1 MGKKDPYAVLNVPP
15 GAELSQIEAAYWRLA
30 ADYNAVLGTDPEAP
44 GRLRALNEAY
54 ESLAT
59 PQLRR
64 EFDERLVARAS
75 AKQEGIQQPRR
86 LSRWL
91 TGPSRS
97 PAEQVGTET
106 RVQRAEPVALPT
118 SNLSRPSS
126 ADSALGRSTQS
137 ATPVRDRTPDVERK
151 TVVSEGKASAPSLF
165 RRLRRLWRRHP
176 FTAHQRRFLDQ
187 AHQAAAL
194 RESTAATVARWRQAA
209 APSDAAGRAP
219 SPETTFQSPSSHSP
233 AGT

>member
-1 MGKKDPYAVLNVPP
+1 MGKKDPYAILNVPP
-15 GAELSQIEAAYWRLA
+15 GAELSQIEAAYWRLV
-30 ADYNAVLGTDPEAP
+30 ADYNAALGTDPEAP

-54 ESLAT
+54 ESLT
-59 PQLRR
+59 NPELRQ
-64 EFDERLVARAS
+64 EFDERLARAT
-75 AKQEGIQQPRR
+75 AKQEGTQQPRR
-86 LSRWL
+86 FSRWL
-91 TGPSRS
+91 TGPSRG
-97 PAEQVGTET
+97 PEEQVGIET
-106 RVQRAEPVALPT
+106 RVQRAEPVVLPT

-137 ATPVRDRTPDVERK
+137 GSPGRDRTPDVEQK
-151 TVVSEGKASAPSLF
+151 TIVPEGKASTPSLL
-165 RRLRRLWRRHP
+165 RHLRRLWRRHP
-176 FTAHQRRFLDQ
+176 FTARQRRFLDQ

-194 RESTAATVARWRQAA
+194 RESTAATVARWRQSA